1 MAAQVDYSL
10 YVILDSTYL
19 RKGNPEWL
27 AAEVCEGG
35 ATVIQ
40 YRAKG
45 EDDSFHRENLHPI
58 RRITQHYTIPLVIND
73 DLELALRY
81 GADGIHLGQADLPI
95 KEARKR
101 GGDDFIVGAT
111 VRSTTEAIRAIEHGA
126 DYLSVGSMFHTVTKE
141 DIRIVGPDILEEI
154 CHISSIPTIAIG
166 GITRE
171 RLGEVLSRGPHGV
184 AVVSSILDSPDPR
197 SAARRMRDAIDTY
210 LHPSR

>member
-1 MAAQVDYSL
+1 MAAQVNYSL
-10 YVILDSTYL
+10 YIILDSAYL
-19 RKGNPEWL
+19 RKGDPEWL

-45 EDDSFHRENLHPI
+45 EDDSFHQENLQPI
-58 RRITQHYTIPLVIND
+58 RRITQDYTIPLVIND

-101 GGDDFIVGAT
+101 GGEDFIVGAT
-111 VRSTTEAIRAIEHGA
+111 VHSTTEATQAIEHGA
-126 DYLSVGSMFHTVTKE
+126 DYLSVGSMFHTITKE
-141 DIRIVGPDILEEI
+141 NIRIVGPDVLEEI
-154 CHISSIPTIAIG
+154 CHLSSIPTIAIG
-166 GITRE
+166 GITWE
-171 RLGEVLSRGPHGV
+171 RLSEILSRGPQGV

-197 SAARRMRDAIDTY
+197 SATRRMREAIDTY